1 MVKTYK
7 GCFAAVFIF
16 IDFWSCCC
24 ATALPEAPVLYYILA
39 VVILLCSIFYIV
51 YKLRPDL
58 RDFLDD
64 HVDIPFLYA
73 LVVLLCSIA
82 FLRTGAMDLISLKSP
97 SRAVLSNTEFTMN
110 RHILNLNTYRL
121 SGTNEE
127 EEDLTLNINK
137 DLYNSFSYAV
147 PSEELEN
154 NSKIQS
160 YAYSEN
166 ALLM

>member
-16 IDFWSCCC
+16 IDFLVLLLCYSI
-24 ATALPEAPVLYYILA
+24 TQAPVLYYILA
-39 VVILLCSIFYIV
+39 VVILLSSIFYIV

-82 FLRTGAMDLISLKSP
+82 FLLTEESLP
-97 SRAVLSNTEFTMN
+97 GCAEQHRIYHEPAYPE
-110 RHILNLNTYRL
+110 
-121 SGTNEE
+121 
-127 EEDLTLNINK
+127 
-137 DLYNSFSYAV
+137 
-147 PSEELEN
+147 SEY
-154 NSKIQS
+154 IQTFR
-160 YAYSEN
+160 YQ
-166 ALLM
+166 